1 MSKKATNSKGGFAS
15 TGQKNDPTLGSGLH
29 NSQSDQESFSSRLK
43 QRRKALDLSQKQ
55 LAQAVGLSTKT
66 IQKYEYGDTPKGPNL
81 ISLSRSLNCSIDW
94 LLMGSGSDSST
105 YGHEDVRVC
114 EEEIELSM
122 IPKVLARLNAGG
134 GSLETSNNIK
144 GMYGFRHDWI
154 KQKGDPSRMILMDVS
169 GDSMSPEIKDGDTV
183 LIDQSQTDI
192 YIGKIYAVSIGQE
205 ITVKYVERVPE
216 KIILRSDNRTW
227 NDIEVDIR
235 GDLGESVNIIG
246 RVIWWCREAR

>member
-1 MSKKATNSKGGFAS
+1 VNAGE
-15 TGQKNDPTLGSGLH
+15 KNVPSPLCGLH
-29 NSQSDQESFSSRLK
+29 NSHSGHENFSSRLK
-43 QRRKALDLSQKQ
+43 KRRKDLGMSQKQ
-55 LAQAVGLSTKT
+55 LAEAVGLSTKT

-81 ISLSRSLNCSIDW
+81 ISLSQSLSCSIDW
-94 LLMGSGSDSST
+94 LLMGSGLVSSA
-105 YGHEDVRVC
+105 YSHGNVRVC
-114 EEEIELSM
+114 EEETELSM

-183 LIDQSQTDI
+183 LVDQSQTDI

-235 GDLGESVNIIG
+235 GDLGESVNILG